1 MNRSLYTGI
10 SGLLGHQK
18 KLDVVGNNIA
28 NASTVGF
35 KRSRINLQES
45 FAQTLRSASQPT
57 EAVAGRV
64 PMQVGLGTRV
74 GSIDRIFEQGNLELT
89 GNSTDLAIY
98 GDGFFMV
105 SDSSG
110 SYYTR
115 NGAFQLNALG
125 ALVTADGQAVMG
137 LNADATGALP
147 ASSELAGIQIDLNA
161 ISPAMATT
169 EIVLSQNLDSQLTTS
184 TGSLVE
190 GNTAGVTSVTG
201 TAANGIGGT
210 WEVTVT
216 GASATR
222 SSFTGS
228 NPAQPGALTAATT
241 LAELGVTDFGSIE
254 ISVDNGASQSIGGFD
269 GDMTLSEFMSR
280 VESLV
285 TGVELSIE
293 DGELV
298 MARSSWGDGA
308 VYNLDVSETDSNILQ
323 QLFGSSAFAAN
334 DGTASTLAAT
344 GVLTTSRGVVMDP
357 VSLSLGE
364 ASQLTGQITEI
375 TDLGGGGL
383 SVVAAN
389 GLVEGS
395 FSVETADTTHESSIT
410 VYDSLGAA
418 HTLSMTFMRGET
430 DNTWYWEANAPAP
443 ASGFTGNTGS
453 ILFSE
458 ENGSLLAFNYDSGAT
473 GLSFDPGNGSLL
485 NIQLNAGTPGLL
497 DGLTQTAHA
506 TTSLAIEQ
514 DGRPMGELTGIDFL
528 DDGTIQGVFSN
539 GVSQTLAQV
548 LVAEFNNPMGL
559 SAVGGSLFS
568 ATSASGVAQVG
579 VAGSEVQSLLKSG
592 YLEQS
597 NTDLTTEF
605 TELILAQRGFQA
617 SAKVISTADALLDE
631 TIRLKR

>member
-125 ALVTADGQAVMG
+125 ALVTADGQTVLG

-147 ASSELAGIQIDLNA
+147 ASSDLAGIQIDLNA

-184 TGSLVE
+184 TGSLVA

-222 SSFTGS
+222 STFTGS
-228 NPAQPGALTAATT
+228 NPALPGALTAATT

-254 ISVDNGASQSIGGFD
+254 ISVDNGASQSIAGFD
-269 GDMTLSEFMSR
+269 GEMTLSEFMSR

-334 DGTASTLAAT
+334 DGTASTLAAS

-364 ASQLTGQITEI
+364 ASLLTGQVTEI

-430 DNTWYWEANAPAP
+430 DNTWYWEATAPAP

-458 ENGSLLAFNYDSGAT
+458 EDGSLLAFNYDSGAT